1 MPAKNNEI
9 DNIQSQTIPGAGEQL
24 AEVDEKDVEAALQQ
38 ISGHLNKDKTAEPK
52 KSFFKSPKF
61 FIMAAALL
69 LAGLFFGVRYL
80 IFASSHEST
89 DDAFIEAHVI
99 QISPKVTG
107 HITKV
112 YVNNNQMVKQG
123 ELLAEIDAR
132 DYEAKLAQA
141 QAALQAAISRHSAA
155 QINVGLTD
163 TTSGANVQ
171 QASSVVQLSKSNV
184 EAARAQSDAAR
195 GRLAQA
201 RAQVSTAQANRAKAP
216 PKAKPGKGKPTGGNA
231 ARSRYQHFY
240 SDRVVSTKQLDSV
253 VPAARTA
260 NAQLEAARRKSAA
273 AEAQ

>member
-9 DNIQSQTIPGAGEQL
+9 VNIQAHTTDSADEQL
-24 AEVDEKDVEAALQQ
+24 AEVDEKEVEAALQQ
-38 ISGHLNKDKTAEPK
+38 ITSRLNEDNTAKPK
-52 KSFFKSPKF
+52 KSFFKSPRF
-61 FIMAAALL
+61 LILAAVVFLV
-69 LAGLFFGVRYL
+69 GLFFGTRYI
-80 IFASSHEST
+80 IFASNHEST

-112 YVNNNQMVKQG
+112 YVNDNQMVKQG

-201 RAQVSTAQANRAKAP
+201 RAQVSTAQANLAQ
-216 PKAKPGKGKPTGGNA
+216 
-231 ARSRYQHFY
+231 ARSQVEAAEAEATRANADRARYQQLY
-240 SDRVVSTKQLDSV
+240 SDSV
-253 VPAARTA
+253 VSSQQLDYAVTAARTA
-260 NAQLEAARRKSAA
+260 
-273 AEAQ
+273 